1 MSFIREK
8 LAYLYQKIK
17 QSCSDYRV
25 TVIAVELFTLYA
37 LTGLIW
43 DDLDLK
49 NSSRVTDFLFF
60 EDWAL
65 PAFLAL
71 FILAA
76 MLVESLFPYER
87 KQRNVK
93 IARILGFVIGA
104 AAAAFFTWGVRLEQ
118 SEQFFHMSGDIVA
131 EWCERYVVGYVLLF
145 MIAIVYVCHRR
156 SGVGF
161 IEYILHVLV
170 NWAITTVIY
179 SVLLFGVM
187 LIILIIDLLF
197 LSGSSSLYGY
207 AAILVTGVY
216 YAPACIMALND
227 LSNEISDRISIIVI
241 KYVLSVMTICALAIV
256 YLYLLK
262 ILIMREIPSNE
273 IFRIVTGLF
282 CIGMPI
288 WILDYFYR
296 DDTKYMHFLLKLP
309 YGMIPLIPMQTYAIC
324 VRIYHNGMTPI
335 RYIGVCMIIF
345 EVIMLFVWYFWKEK
359 LERVLLILGAI
370 IIVAVF
376 IPGSNMFRV
385 SNEWQSTILINYY
398 SKVNYM
404 LVELTQEEYDRLE
417 GAYKYLKRDPQMKE
431 LVETFDIYDA
441 DFARRIA
448 TMGIEGA
455 EPVQT
460 QHHNI
465 HCCQM
470 VGNLDINGY
479 SEFAMLNQDEA
490 YDKRGDERLPV
501 DFSAFRFYKR
511 GSGEQDT
518 ITVDLSEFADRCIDY
533 ENEHPNTG
541 PIECGEAMKPYTE
554 IVIDSNTVLYL
565 NHFQISYNEGMK
577 DGEEFFEVTSVNI
590 SGMLL
595 SR

>member
-1 MSFIREK
+1 MRFIREK
-8 LAYLYQKIK
+8 LAFLYQKIK

-37 LTGLIW
+37 VAGLIW
-43 DDLDLK
+43 DDLDLEYT
-49 NSSRVTDFLFF
+49 SRVTDFLFD
-60 EDWAL
+60 DWAL

-93 IARILGFVIGA
+93 IARILGFIIGA
-104 AAAAFFTWGVRLEQ
+104 AAAAVFTWGLRLEE
-118 SEQFFHMSGDIVA
+118 SEQIFHLSGDIVA
-131 EWCERYVVGYVLLF
+131 LWCERFVVGYVLLL
-145 MIAIVYVCHRR
+145 MIAILYVCHRK

-187 LIILIIDLLF
+187 LILLIVDSLF
-197 LSGSSSLYGY
+197 LSGHSSLYGY
-207 AAILVTGVY
+207 GAILVTGVY

-227 LSNEISDRISIIVI
+227 LSNEISDRISIVVV

-296 DDTKYMHFLLKLP
+296 DDTKYMRFLQKLP
-309 YGMIPLIPMQTYAIC
+309 YGLIPLIPVQTYAIC

-335 RYIGVCMIIF
+335 RYLGVCMIIF

-359 LERVLLILGAI
+359 LERVLMILGAC

-376 IPGSNMFRV
+376 IPGLNMYSV
-385 SNEWQSTILINYY
+385 SNKWQRAFLVNYY
-398 SKVNYM
+398 SKVI
-404 LVELTQEEYDRLE
+404 LQGELTQEEYGRLE
-417 GAYKYLKRDPQMKE
+417 GAYKYLKWEPQMKE
-431 LVETFDIYDA
+431 LVEQFDIYDA
-441 DFARRIA
+441 DFVRRLA
-448 TMGIEGA
+448 ASGIEG
-455 EPVQT
+455 ENLKQT
-460 QHHNI
+460 QHHSI

-470 VGNLDINGY
+470 VGNLDVSRY

-490 YDKRGDERLPV
+490 YDKRGDDRLPV

-511 GSGEQDT
+511 GSGEQET
-518 ITVDLSEFADRCIDY
+518 VVVDLSEFADRCMDY
-533 ENEHPNTG
+533 ENKHSDAGKT
-541 PIECGEAMKPYTE
+541 ECSEAMKPYTE
-554 IVIDSNTVLYL
+554 IVIDDDTVFYL
-565 NHFQISYNEGMK
+565 NHFQISYNEGIK
-577 DGEEFFEVTSVNI
+577 DGEKFLEVTSVNV

>member
-1 MSFIREK
+1 MNFIREK
-8 LAYLYQKIK
+8 YAFLYQKIK
-17 QSCSDYRV
+17 QSCADYRV

-37 LTGLIW
+37 VVGQFW
-43 DDLDLK
+43 DDLDLEYT
-49 NSSRVTDFLFF
+49 SRVTDFLF
-60 EDWAL
+60 EDWAIL
-65 PAFLAL
+65 AFLAL

-76 MLVESLFPYER
+76 MFVESLFPYER

-93 IARILGFVIGA
+93 IARIFGFVIGVA
-104 AAAAFFTWGVRLEQ
+104 TAAFFTWGVRLEDA
-118 SEQFFHMSGDIVA
+118 EQLFHLSGDIVA
-131 EWCERYVVGYVLLF
+131 EWCERFVVGYVLLL
-145 MIAIVYVCHRR
+145 MLAIVYVCHRR

-197 LSGSSSLYGY
+197 LSGNSSLYGY

-227 LSNEISDRISIIVI
+227 LSNEISDRISIVVV
-241 KYVLSVMTICALAIV
+241 KYVLSVMTICAFAIV

-262 ILIMREIPSNE
+262 ILIMREMPSNE
-273 IFRIVTGLF
+273 IFRIVAGLF

-296 DDTKYMHFLLKLP
+296 DDTKFMHFLQKLP
-309 YGMIPLIPMQTYAIC
+309 YGLIPLIPMQTYAVC

-335 RYIGVCMIIF
+335 RYLGVCMIFF

-359 LERVLLILGAI
+359 LERMLLILGAI

-385 SNEWQSTILINYY
+385 SNEWQSAILVNYH
-398 SKVNYM
+398 SKVTTA
-404 LVELTQEEYDRLE
+404 LGKLTQEEYDRLE

-431 LVETFDIYDA
+431 MVETFDIYDA

-455 EPVQT
+455 DLVQT
-460 QHHNI
+460 QHHSI

-470 VGNLDINGY
+470 VGDLDISGY

-490 YDKRGDERLPV
+490 YDKPGDERLPV
-501 DFSAFRFYKR
+501 DFSVFRFYKR

-518 ITVDLSEFADRCIDY
+518 IVVDLSEFADRCIDY
-533 ENEHPNTG
+533 EKEYPNAGQT
-541 PIECGEAMKPYTE
+541 ECSEAMKPYTE
-554 IVIDSNTVLYL
+554 IVIDEDTVLYL

-577 DGEEFFEVTSVNI
+577 DGEDFFELTSVNI

>member
-1 MSFIREK
+1 MMSFVREK
-8 LAYLYQKIK
+8 CTFLYQKIK

-37 LTGLIW
+37 LTGLLW

-49 NSSRVTDFLFF
+49 NSSRVTDFLFD
-60 EDWAL
+60 DWAL
-65 PAFLAL
+65 LGFLAL

-104 AAAAFFTWGVRLEQ
+104 ATAAFFTWGVRLEQ
-118 SEQFFHMSGDIVA
+118 SEQFFHLSGDIVA
-131 EWCERYVVGYVLLF
+131 EWCERFVVGYVLLL

-179 SVLLFGVM
+179 FVLLLGVM
-187 LIILIIDLLF
+187 LILLIIDLLF
-197 LSGSSSLYGY
+197 LSGNSSLYGY
-207 AAILVTGVY
+207 AAILVTGIY
-216 YAPACIMALND
+216 YAPACIMAMND
-227 LSNEISDRISIIVI
+227 LSNEISDRISIVVV

-262 ILIMREIPSNE
+262 ILIMREVPSNE
-273 IFRIVTGLF
+273 IFRIVAGLF

-296 DDTKYMHFLLKLP
+296 DDTKYMHFLQKLP
-309 YGMIPLIPMQTYAIC
+309 YGLIPLIPVQTYAIC

-335 RYIGVCMIIF
+335 RYLGVCMIIF
-345 EVIMLFVWYFWKEK
+345 EVIMMFVWYFWKEK

-376 IPGSNMFRV
+376 IPGSNMFSV
-385 SNEWQSTILINYY
+385 SIRWQRAFLETYY
-398 SKVNYM
+398 SKVI
-404 LVELTQEEYDRLE
+404 LQGELTQEEYERLE
-417 GAYKYLKRDPQMKE
+417 GAYKYLRWEPQMKE
-431 LVETFDIYDA
+431 LVEQFDIYDA
-441 DFARRIA
+441 DFTRRLA
-448 TMGIEGA
+448 ASGIEG
-455 EPVQT
+455 ENLKQT
-460 QHHNI
+460 QHHSI

-470 VGNLDINGY
+470 VGNLDINDY

-490 YDKRGDERLPV
+490 YNKRGDDRLPV

-511 GSGEQDT
+511 ESGEQDT
-518 ITVDLSEFADRCIDY
+518 IAVDLSEFADRCIDY
-533 ENEHPNTG
+533 ENEHPNAGQT
-541 PIECGEAMKPYTE
+541 ECSEAMKPYTE
-554 IVIDSNTVLYL
+554 IVIDSNTVFYL
-565 NHFQISYNEGMK
+565 NHFQISYNEGVK
-577 DGEEFFEVTSVNI
+577 DGEDFFELTSVNI

>member
-1 MSFIREK
+1 MSAIREK

-17 QSCSDYRV
+17 QSCSDYRI

-37 LTGLIW
+37 VAGQFW
-43 DDLDLK
+43 DDLDLVYT
-49 NSSRVTDFLFF
+49 SRMTDFLF
-60 EDWAL
+60 EDWAIL
-65 PAFLAL
+65 AFLAL

-76 MLVESLFPYER
+76 MFVESLFPHER

-104 AAAAFFTWGVRLEQ
+104 APAAALVWGLRLKE
-118 SEQFFHMSGDIVA
+118 SEQFFRLSGDIVA
-131 EWCERYVVGYVLLF
+131 EWCERFVVGYVLLL

-187 LIILIIDLLF
+187 LIILIVDLLF

-207 AAILVTGVY
+207 GAILVTGIY
-216 YAPACIMALND
+216 YAPACIMAMND
-227 LSNEISDRISIIVI
+227 LSNEISDRISIVVV

-262 ILIMREIPSNE
+262 ILIMREMPSNE

-296 DDTKYMHFLLKLP
+296 DDTKFMRFLQKLP
-309 YGMIPLIPMQTYAIC
+309 YGLIPLIPVQTYAIC

-335 RYIGVCMIIF
+335 RYLGVCMIIF
-345 EVIMLFVWYFWKEK
+345 EIIMLFVWYFWKEK

-385 SNEWQSTILINYY
+385 SNEWQSAIL
-398 SKVNYM
+398 VNYHIKVTTA
-404 LVELTQEEYDRLE
+404 LGKLTQEEYDRLE

-441 DFARRIA
+441 DFARRLA
-448 TMGIEGA
+448 EMGIEG
-455 EPVQT
+455 VDLKQT
-460 QHHNI
+460 QHHSI

-470 VGNLDINGY
+470 VGNLNISGY

-501 DFSAFRFYKR
+501 DFSVFRFYKR
-511 GSGEQDT
+511 ENEEQDT
-518 ITVDLSEFADRCIDY
+518 ITVDLSEFADRCFDY
-533 ENEHPNTG
+533 ENEHPKAG
-541 PIECGEAMKPYTE
+541 QIECSEAMKPYME
-554 IVIDSNTVLYL
+554 IVIDSDTVLYL
-565 NHFQISYNEGMK
+565 NHFQISYDEGVK
-577 DGEEFFEVTSVNI
+577 DGEEFFEMTSVNI